1 MKRKVSQFIVLF
13 IIVQISVISGL
24 GISMNVT
31 QLVES
36 TPLTSCEGSQLQF
49 NASKAYDHIITQLN
63 FGFRVPGYQAHDDC
77 ANWINQTL
85 QNITEAVIVQ
95 EFTIQKSGQP
105 AYQCQNILGKLN
117 TNETDIIILGA
128 HWDSRAVAEK
138 DSYNKTQPIPGA
150 NDGASGVA
158 VLLELARILNQS
170 KAEINAQIW
179 LVCLDAEDQGNY
191 GIEGWRW
198 CEGAIA
204 FNNALESFYNSDNES
219 INCFILLDMVGGTN
233 LKFIDEAHSTN
244 TLQNAMFLE
253 GRSLGYIEQFPE
265 WPKLMAITDDHVPF
279 LENNIASVD
288 VIIDFI
294 DGPWKHHH
302 KHSDDLSNIDIN
314 SLNIT
319 GRTTESFIKTYYN
332 STSLPNWGN
341 PSNND
346 MWQLWLWP
354 VLIIT
359 VIGIAFVFIIKY
371 SREKSFNKLPV
382 KRERLMSFLSV
393 FSLVILYTLG
403 SFSDDLSW
411 RGGEGIYPLRS

>member
-1 MKRKVSQFIVLF
+1 MRKKKIDYLQYVLF
-13 IIVQISVISGL
+13 IILIQISMIYFIG
-24 GISMNVT
+24 
-31 QLVES
+31 
-36 TPLTSCEGSQLQF
+36 TSF
-49 NASKAYDHIITQLN
+49 NYTDQSEILPITTFQASELYFNESKAYDHIVTQLG

-85 QNITEAVIVQ
+85 RPYTEEVIIQ

-105 AYQCQNILGKLN
+105 AYQCQNILGKIN
-117 TNETDIIILGA
+117 TNETNIIILGA

-138 DSYNKTQPIPGA
+138 DSYNKIQPIPGA

-158 VLLELARILNQS
+158 VLLELARILNQAKS
-170 KAEINAQIW
+170 EINAQIW
-179 LVCLDAEDQGNY
+179 IVFLDAEDQGNSQGIY

-204 FNNALESFYNSDNES
+204 FNNALESYYNAAMES
-219 INCFILLDMVGGTN
+219 INCFILLDMVGGNN
-233 LKFIDEAHSTN
+233 LQFIDEAHSTN

-265 WPKLMAITDDHVPF
+265 RPKLMAITDDHISF

-382 KRERLMSFLSV
+382 KR
-393 FSLVILYTLG
+393 
-403 SFSDDLSW
+403 
-411 RGGEGIYPLRS
+411 